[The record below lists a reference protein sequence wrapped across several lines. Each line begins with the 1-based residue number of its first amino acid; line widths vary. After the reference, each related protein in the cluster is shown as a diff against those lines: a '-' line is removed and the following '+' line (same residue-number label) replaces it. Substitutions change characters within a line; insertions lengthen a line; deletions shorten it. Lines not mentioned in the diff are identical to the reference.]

1 MGMANGSSANE
12 LVGHPLQASEA
23 PLQVEAAIRDI
34 RGRSVCGCAYERVVM
49 AEVTDP
55 AEVLALILTKV
66 MGFLCFLKMTCQ
78 LRILLL
84 LLMSQLFPLKAKSSG
99 TVMTE
104 FLAVEAQVMTYRSKE
119 TLEHVRAVREFC
131 ARSMVTQVRR

>member
-55 AEVLALILTKV
+55 AEVLALILVKDNGDTQGCMRTRAWRV
-66 MGFLCFLKMTCQ
+66 
-78 LRILLL
+78 LLAL
-84 LLMSQLFPLKAKSSG
+84 LYPSP
-99 TVMTE
+99 
-104 FLAVEAQVMTYRSKE
+104 
-119 TLEHVRAVREFC
+119 
-131 ARSMVTQVRR
+131 